1 MLNIAKS
8 LKLPTCSKWNNKM
21 EKYWIKKTVSV
32 NIGNEEYI
40 IALMDKIGFK
50 EEERKTTGGYMGA
63 ERIQITFGGY
73 NTDYHENDYVKVKSD
88 TQGYFFFYSLRYS
101 DGYGKP
107 LFKTVSNSDK

>member
-1 MLNIAKS
+1 
-8 LKLPTCSKWNNKM
+8 M

-63 ERIQITFGGY
+63 ERIQITFCGY

-101 DGYGKP
+101 DGYFTNCEEA
-107 LFKTVSNSDK
+107 FKDIHDKAKRNDFEICSFCSVS